1 MSLCAVSPVG
11 SSRMPLDRNDP
22 SFSTPTTPIPRSLS
36 KSTPRA
42 LTVKPPPVRSR
53 VRNQTEDDISVQ
65 PLSQPD
71 DQIVDTSDDPFL
83 IPVSEPRNETQCPQS
98 YLEMLPPEILEGIVG
113 HVVGHLGS
121 TMSDPSGSQHSVRNW
136 NAIMRHPR
144 RKKVADLA
152 LVSCTW
158 RRLIQE
164 RVYRH
169 SKMPLI
175 RPSTLDM
182 LTRLQSK
189 YKEQELLFKNAD
201 IGSSKT
207 IISKDM
213 FDISKF

>member
-1 MSLCAVSPVG
+1 MSLRAVSPVD
-11 SSRMPLDRNDP
+11 SSRTPLDRNDP

-42 LTVKPPPVRSR
+42 LTVKPPPFRSR
-53 VRNQTEDDISVQ
+53 AKNQTEDDISVQ

-71 DQIVDTSDDPFL
+71 DQIISTIDDPFL
-83 IPVSEPRNETQCPQS
+83 IPPSEPRKEWQCPQS
-98 YLEMLPPEILEGIVG
+98 HLEMLPPEILEGIVG

-121 TMSDPSGSQHSVRNW
+121 TTSDPSGSQHTVRNW

-152 LVSCTW
+152 LVSYTW

-169 SKMPLI
+169 SKML
-175 RPSTLDM
+175 
-182 LTRLQSK
+182 LTW
-189 YKEQELLFKNAD
+189 LFIFK
-201 IGSSKT
+201 
-207 IISKDM
+207 
-213 FDISKF
+213 